1 MKIKVQIL
9 IESDENNVTAIE
21 EIACIERKNLSP
33 ETLGLT
39 LQEGKNILKNLQS
52 TMISNQVEEHIAQNK
67 NCWECGK
74 ECNLKDSKNKITYR
88 TPFGKLKISS
98 PRFYK
103 CACDSIKGESFSPIA
118 KLLPERTSPELLYL
132 QSKWSSLM
140 SYGMTVDLLEE
151 ILPLNTNVASTLL
164 NSRKIAERIESAL
177 EEEKPMFIDGCIN
190 EWEKLPFPDEPLS
203 VGIDGGYIYGREGEN
218 RKAGH
223 FEVIVGKS
231 MQEGSDNKRFGFVNN
246 YDKKPKRRLYDM
258 LMSQGFQMNQT
269 ITFLS
274 DGGDTVRDL
283 QFYMS
288 PNAEHILD
296 WFHVTMRI
304 TVMKQMAKGIPKN
317 ESLKNLEKDIDGV
330 KWYLWHGNV
339 FNALQ
344 RLENIED
351 DLNCVD
357 EPKALKLYNTVNEF
371 YGYIENNRNLIPNY
385 QDRHQY
391 GECISTAF
399 VESTVNEVIS
409 KRMRKKQQMRW
420 TQKGAHLLLQLR
432 TKTLNNELEGNFQNW
447 YPEFRAG
454 DKINKNVA

>member
-1 MKIKVQIL
+1 MKIKLQMI
-9 IESDENNVTAIE
+9 IESDENNVPVIE
-21 EIACIERKNLSP
+21 EIACLYRENLTP
-33 ETLGLT
+33 ETLGIT

-52 TMISNQVEEHIAQNK
+52 VMVTNQAQGYIAQYK
-67 NCWECGK
+67 ICQECGK
-74 ECNLKDSKNKITYR
+74 ECNIKDGKNKITYR

-98 PRFYK
+98 PRFYT
-103 CACDSIKGESFSPIA
+103 CTCDTTKGKSFSPIA
-118 KLLPERTSPELLYL
+118 KLLSERTSPELLYL

-151 ILPLNTNVASTLL
+151 ILPLNTNVASTLF
-164 NSRKIAERIESAL
+164 NSRKIAERIESEL

-190 EWEKLPFPDEPLS
+190 EWEKLPIPDEPLS

-218 RKAGH
+218 RKAGQ

-304 TVMKQMAKGIPKN
+304 TVMKQMAKGILKSELPKD
-317 ESLKNLEKDIDGV
+317 LEKNIDGV

-357 EPKALKLYNTVNEF
+357 DPKALKLYNTVSEF
-371 YGYIENNRNLIPNY
+371 YGYINNNKNMIPNY
-385 QDRHQY
+385 QDRHHY

-432 TKTLNNELEGNFQNW
+432 TKTLNNELEGNFKNW
-447 YPEFRAG
+447 YPEFRAEN
-454 DKINKNVA
+454 KINKNAA

>member
-1 MKIKVQIL
+1 MKIKLQMI
-9 IESDENNVTAIE
+9 IESDENNVPVIE
-21 EIACIERKNLSP
+21 EIVCLYRENLTP
-33 ETLGLT
+33 ETLGIT

-52 TMISNQVEEHIAQNK
+52 VMVTNQAQGYIAQYK
-67 NCWECGK
+67 ICQECGK
-74 ECNLKDSKNKITYR
+74 ECNIKDGKNKITYR

-98 PRFYK
+98 PRFYT
-103 CACDSIKGESFSPIA
+103 CTCDTTKGKSFSPIA
-118 KLLPERTSPELLYL
+118 KLLSERTSPELLYL

-151 ILPLNTNVASTLL
+151 ILPLNTNVASTLF
-164 NSRKIAERIESAL
+164 NSRKIAERIESEL

-190 EWEKLPFPDEPLS
+190 EWEKLPIPDEPLS

-218 RKAGH
+218 RKAGQ

-304 TVMKQMAKGIPKN
+304 TVMKQMAKGILKSELPKD
-317 ESLKNLEKDIDGV
+317 LEKNIDGV

-344 RLENIED
+344 RLDNIED

-357 EPKALKLYNTVNEF
+357 DPKALKLYNTVSEF
-371 YGYIENNRNLIPNY
+371 YGYINNNKNMIPNY
-385 QDRHQY
+385 QDRHHY

-432 TKTLNNELEGNFQNW
+432 TKTLNNELEGNFKNW
-447 YPEFRAG
+447 YPEFRAEN
-454 DKINKNVA
+454 KINKNAA